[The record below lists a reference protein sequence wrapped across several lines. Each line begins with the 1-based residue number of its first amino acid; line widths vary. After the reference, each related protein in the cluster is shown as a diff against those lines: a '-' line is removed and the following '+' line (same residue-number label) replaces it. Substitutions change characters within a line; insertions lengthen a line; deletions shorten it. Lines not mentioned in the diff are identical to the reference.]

1 MGFLKFLDRI
11 GAVCTYIRNFFLNIF
26 FFLFLFFGIISFFC
40 FLGVLALISEGA
52 GSSSSVKNPKSP
64 VLSVLINTAVQ
75 DAPPVESVSHLILN
89 ALQNNKPKDYFYLQD
104 FRKAVQRAT
113 DDNKIKA
120 IVIRLG
126 DAAAMRIDQAKI
138 IGSELKKFQQ
148 KGKKVYIYSE
158 AYDRNSYALASYVK
172 DNVYAHPLGGVY
184 LSGYQL
190 KSMYFRDLLDHAM
203 ITVFTPK
210 AGEYKSAI
218 EPFNQN
224 EMSPHVKKEYQ
235 GIADNLWNQYR
246 KLISENRPGT
256 KIENFVFGSDRYLSL
271 LKKSSG
277 DGARASKEGFLVDKL
292 ADYDTFL
299 KDVSQAEHISLKTDT
314 KIYYP
319 RLESLAWDDYLKISK
334 DSDSEKGS
342 GKSKIAVIFG
352 SGEITPTS
360 EYYWD
365 FTSDNLLPQL
375 NRAIEDKSVK
385 AMILYLDTPG
395 GDVFASDQIRAKVE
409 EFRKSGRKVVVYMSG
424 MTASGGY
431 MISTASDFIVAEPTA
446 ITGSIGVFAI
456 SGNISR
462 LANFAGVHV
471 DGVGSEG
478 SQGISIMEPFPE
490 TYKTMAQ
497 LEIDHIYEVFLKMV
511 ADARKMKMADV
522 RPIAEGR
529 IYTGEQA
536 VKIGLVDKLGNFDDA
551 VAEASKLAKLDGK
564 FRVVY
569 SKPIVTDDISDF
581 GKSLVQAVALV
592 NKPLALKLLNEFLPA
607 PKSMIPDDKGR
618 IKTVSFIPFTVQ

>member
-1 MGFLKFLDRI
+1 MGM
-11 GAVCTYIRNFFLNIF
+11 
-26 FFLFLFFGIISFFC
+26 
-40 FLGVLALISEGA
+40 LALLSD
-52 GSSSSVKNPKSP
+52 GSGSGSGVKNPKSP
-64 VLSVLINTAVQ
+64 VLSVLINTSVQ
-75 DAPPVESVSHLILN
+75 DAPPVESVSYLILN

-104 FRKAVQRAT
+104 FRKAVQRASE
-113 DDNKIKA
+113 DDKIKA
-120 IVIRLG
+120 MVIRLG
-126 DAAAMRIDQAKI
+126 DAASMRIDQAKI

-148 KGKKVYIYSE
+148 KGKKVYVYSE
-158 AYDRNSYALASYVK
+158 AYDRNSYVLASYVK

-184 LSGYQL
+184 LSGYQM
-190 KSMYFRDLLDHAM
+190 KSLYFKDLLDHAM

-235 GIADNLWNQYR
+235 EIADNLWDQYK
-246 KLISENRPGT
+246 KLISGNRPGT
-256 KIENFVFGSDRYLSL
+256 EIADFVFGSERYLNT

-277 DGARASKEGFLVDKL
+277 DGARASKEGHLVDKL

-299 KDVSQAEHISLKTDT
+299 KDVSQAEHITLKTDP
-314 KIYYP
+314 KVYYP
-319 RLESLAWDDYLKISK
+319 RLETLAWDDYLKITK
-334 DSDSEKGS
+334 DREPETSA
-342 GKSKIAVIFG
+342 GKNKIAVIFG

-365 FTSDNLLPQL
+365 FTSDNLIPQL
-375 NRAIEDKSVK
+375 NRAIDDKSVK

-462 LANFAGVHV
+462 LADFAGVHA

-497 LEIDHIYEVFLKMV
+497 LEIDHIYELFLKMV
-511 ADARKMKMADV
+511 ADARKMKVDQV

-536 VKIGLVDKLGNFDDA
+536 LKIGLVDKLGSFDDA
-551 VAEASKLAKLDGK
+551 VAEASKLAKLDGNY
-564 FRVVY
+564 RVIY

-581 GKSLVQAVALV
+581 GKGLVQAIALV
-592 NKPLALKLLNEFLPA
+592 NKPLALKILDGFLPA
-607 PKSMIPDDKGR
+607 PKSMVPDQKGR
-618 IKTVSFIPFTVQ
+618 VKTVSFIPFTVQ

>member
-1 MGFLKFLDRI
+1 MGFLKFLDNV

-40 FLGVLALISEGA
+40 LMGMLALLSD
-52 GSSSSVKNPKSP
+52 GSGSGSGVKNPKSP
-64 VLSVLINTAVQ
+64 VLSVLINTSVQ
-75 DAPPVESVSHLILN
+75 DAPPVESVSYLILN

-104 FRKAVQRAT
+104 FRKAVQRASE
-113 DDNKIKA
+113 DDKIKA
-120 IVIRLG
+120 MVIRLG
-126 DAAAMRIDQAKI
+126 DAASMRIDQAKI

-148 KGKKVYIYSE
+148 KGKKVYVYSE
-158 AYDRNSYALASYVK
+158 AYDRNSYVLASYVK

-184 LSGYQL
+184 LSGYQM
-190 KSMYFRDLLDHAM
+190 KSLYFKDLLDHAM

-235 GIADNLWNQYR
+235 EIADNLWDQYK
-246 KLISENRPGT
+246 KLISGNRPGT
-256 KIENFVFGSDRYLSL
+256 EIADFVFGSERYLNT

-277 DGARASKEGFLVDKL
+277 DGARASKEGHLVDKL

-299 KDVSQAEHISLKTDT
+299 KDVSQAEHITLKTDP
-314 KIYYP
+314 KVYYP
-319 RLESLAWDDYLKISK
+319 RLETLAWDDYLKITK
-334 DSDSEKGS
+334 DREPETSA
-342 GKSKIAVIFG
+342 GKNKIAVIFG

-365 FTSDNLLPQL
+365 FTSDNLIPQL
-375 NRAIEDKSVK
+375 NRAIDDKSVK

-462 LANFAGVHV
+462 LADFAGVHA

-497 LEIDHIYEVFLKMV
+497 LEIDHIYELFLKMV
-511 ADARKMKMADV
+511 ADARKMKVDQV

-536 VKIGLVDKLGNFDDA
+536 LKIGLVDKLGSFDDA
-551 VAEASKLAKLDGK
+551 VAEASKLAKLDGNY
-564 FRVVY
+564 RVIY

-581 GKSLVQAVALV
+581 GKGLVQAIALV
-592 NKPLALKLLNEFLPA
+592 NKPLALKILDGFLPA
-607 PKSMIPDDKGR
+607 PKSMVPDQKGR
-618 IKTVSFIPFTVQ
+618 VKTVSFIPFTVQ

>member
-1 MGFLKFLDRI
+1 MGFLKFLDNV

-40 FLGVLALISEGA
+40 LMGMLALLSD
-52 GSSSSVKNPKSP
+52 GSGSDSGVKNPKSP
-64 VLSVLINTAVQ
+64 VLLVLINTSVQ
-75 DAPPVESVSHLILN
+75 DAPPVESVSYLILN

-104 FRKAVQRAT
+104 FRKAVQRASE
-113 DDNKIKA
+113 DDKIKA
-120 IVIRLG
+120 MVIRLG
-126 DAAAMRIDQAKI
+126 DAASMRIDQAKI

-148 KGKKVYIYSE
+148 KGKKVYVYSE
-158 AYDRNSYALASYVK
+158 AYDRNSYVLASYVK

-184 LSGYQL
+184 LSGYQM
-190 KSMYFRDLLDHAM
+190 KSLYFKDLLDHAM

-235 GIADNLWNQYR
+235 EIADNLWDQYK
-246 KLISENRPGT
+246 KLISGNRPGT
-256 KIENFVFGSDRYLSL
+256 EIADFVFGSERYLNT

-277 DGARASKEGFLVDKL
+277 DGARASKEGHLVDKL

-299 KDVSQAEHISLKTDT
+299 KDVSQAEHITLKTDP
-314 KIYYP
+314 KVYYP
-319 RLESLAWDDYLKISK
+319 RLETLAWDDYLKITK
-334 DSDSEKGS
+334 DREPETSA
-342 GKSKIAVIFG
+342 GKNKIAVIFG

-365 FTSDNLLPQL
+365 FTSDNLIPQL
-375 NRAIEDKSVK
+375 NRAIDDKSVK

-462 LANFAGVHV
+462 LADFAGVHA

-497 LEIDHIYEVFLKMV
+497 LEIDHIYELFLKMV
-511 ADARKMKMADV
+511 ADARKMKVDQV

-536 VKIGLVDKLGNFDDA
+536 LKIGLVDKLGSFDDA
-551 VAEASKLAKLDGK
+551 VAEASKLAKLDGNY
-564 FRVVY
+564 RVIY

-581 GKSLVQAVALV
+581 GKGLVQAIALV
-592 NKPLALKLLNEFLPA
+592 NKPLALKILDGFLPA
-607 PKSMIPDDKGR
+607 PKSMVPDQKGR
-618 IKTVSFIPFTVQ
+618 VKTVSFIPFTVQ

>member
-1 MGFLKFLDRI
+1 MGFLKFLDNV

-26 FFLFLFFGIISFFC
+26 FFLFLFFGITSFFC
-40 FLGVLALISEGA
+40 LMGMLALLSD
-52 GSSSSVKNPKSP
+52 GSGSGSGVKNPKSP
-64 VLSVLINTAVQ
+64 VLSVLINTSVQ
-75 DAPPVESVSHLILN
+75 DAPPVESVSYLILN

-104 FRKAVQRAT
+104 FRKAVQRASE
-113 DDNKIKA
+113 DDKIKA
-120 IVIRLG
+120 MVIRLG
-126 DAAAMRIDQAKI
+126 DAASMRIDQAKI

-148 KGKKVYIYSE
+148 KGKKVYVYSE
-158 AYDRNSYALASYVK
+158 AYDRNSYVLASYVK

-184 LSGYQL
+184 LSGYQM
-190 KSMYFRDLLDHAM
+190 KSLYFKDLLDHAM

-235 GIADNLWNQYR
+235 EIADNLWDQYK
-246 KLISENRPGT
+246 KLISGNRPGT
-256 KIENFVFGSDRYLSL
+256 EIADFVFGSERYLNT

-277 DGARASKEGFLVDKL
+277 DGARASKEGHLVDKL

-299 KDVSQAEHISLKTDT
+299 KDVSQAEHITLKTDP
-314 KIYYP
+314 KVYYP
-319 RLESLAWDDYLKISK
+319 RLETLAWDDYLKITK
-334 DSDSEKGS
+334 DREPETSA
-342 GKSKIAVIFG
+342 GKNKIAVIFG

-365 FTSDNLLPQL
+365 FTSDNLIPQL
-375 NRAIEDKSVK
+375 NRAIDDKSVK

-462 LANFAGVHV
+462 LADFAGVHA

-497 LEIDHIYEVFLKMV
+497 LEIDHIYELFLKMV
-511 ADARKMKMADV
+511 ADARKMKVDQV

-536 VKIGLVDKLGNFDDA
+536 LKIGLVDKLGSFDDA
-551 VAEASKLAKLDGK
+551 VAEASKLAKLDGNY
-564 FRVVY
+564 RVIY

-581 GKSLVQAVALV
+581 GKGLVQAIALV
-592 NKPLALKLLNEFLPA
+592 NKPLALKILDGFLPA
-607 PKSMIPDDKGR
+607 PKSMVPDQKGR
-618 IKTVSFIPFTVQ
+618 VKTVSFIPFTVQ